1 MRIDEPALELSAQ
14 QHGLIAAWQLR
25 ALGATATEVDRLR
38 RTSAHWTPLTR
49 RVLARTG
56 SPATSDR
63 ALMAAVLDASPG
75 AAVAG
80 SSAAA
85 VWDAPGF
92 RIEPIHVVRHRG
104 ISRRAS
110 PLATVHEVIDLL
122 PHHIKLVR
130 GIPVISPARTVCE
143 LAAVVHPDHLA
154 RVLDRFWS
162 QGLLDGATFDRTVR
176 ELAGRGRKGSTTLR
190 ALNAERGPAYRP
202 AGSGQERRFE
212 QILVR
217 HGEPPMRRQVDVG
230 GEEWTGRVDYVDPD
244 LPLIVEV
251 QSERHHTAL
260 VDRAADARRLA
271 ALRAAGF
278 HVIEVWDTQL
288 WHEPASVVA
297 AVRAARRELRA
308 RLATTSRRIGHSDV
322 A

>member
-1 MRIDEPALELSAQ
+1 MRIDERALELSAQ
-14 QHGLIAAWQLR
+14 QHGLVAAWQLR

-38 RTSAHWTPLTR
+38 RTSPHWTPLTR
-49 RVLARTG
+49 RVLACSG
-56 SPATSDR
+56 SPATPDR
-63 ALMAAVLDASPG
+63 TLMAAVLDASPG

-80 SSAAA
+80 TSAAA
-85 VWDAPGF
+85 VWEAPGF
-92 RIEPIHVVRHRG
+92 CIEPIHVVRHRG
-104 ISRRAS
+104 ISRRGS
-110 PLATVHEVIDLL
+110 PLGTVHEVIDLL

-143 LAAVVHPDHLA
+143 LAAVVHPDRLA
-154 RVLDRFWS
+154 RVLDRLWS
-162 QGLLDGATFDRTVR
+162 RGLLDGGTFDRTVR

-190 ALNAERGPAYRP
+190 ALNAERGPTYRP
-202 AGSGQERRFE
+202 PGSGQERRFE

-230 GEEWTGRVDYVDPD
+230 DEEWTGRVDYVDRD
-244 LPLIVEV
+244 LPLIAEV
-251 QSERHHTAL
+251 QSERHHSSL

-288 WHEPASVVA
+288 WHEPDSVVA
-297 AVRAARRELRA
+297 AVRAARGEVRR
-308 RLATTSRRIGHSDV
+308 RLASTSR
-322 A
+322 

>member
-38 RTSAHWTPLTR
+38 RTSPHWTPITR
-49 RVLARTG
+49 RVLSRTG
-56 SPATSDR
+56 SPATSDQ

-92 RIEPIHVVRHRG
+92 SIEPIHVVRHRG

-110 PLATVHEVIDLL
+110 PLAAVHEVIDLL

-143 LAAVVHPDHLA
+143 LAAELHPDRLA

-162 QGLLDGATFDRTVR
+162 RRLLDGATFDRTVG
-176 ELAGRGRKGSTTLR
+176 ELAGRGRKGSATLR
-190 ALNAERGPAYRP
+190 ELNEARGPGYRP
-202 AGSGQERRFE
+202 PDSGLERRFE
-212 QILVR
+212 QILAR
-217 HGEPPMRRQVDVG
+217 HGEPRMRRQVDVG
-230 GEEWTGRVDYVDPD
+230 GEEWTGRVDFVDPE
-244 LPLIVEV
+244 LPLIIEV
-251 QSERHHTAL
+251 QSERHHGSL
-260 VDRAADARRLA
+260 VDRAADARRIA
-271 ALRAAGF
+271 TLRAAGF
-278 HVIEVWDTQL
+278 HVVELWDTQI
-288 WHEPASVVA
+288 WHDPESVVA
-297 AVRAARRELRA
+297 AVRAARGEVRA
-308 RLATTSRRIGHSDV
+308 ARVATSRRIGHTRV